1 MGTEIRTYTQ
11 LQIAL
16 RKPGSKHEI
25 WDIFLLFYLLCCL
38 GSSLLDILK
47 NVYDEKLPCVQIK
60 KDAMEVQKNFFSSF
74 LSGFLVFF
82 PIISCKVL
90 QWET

>member
-1 MGTEIRTYTQ
+1 MIGTYMGTEIRTYTQ

-60 KDAMEVQKNFFSSF
+60 KDAMEVQKNFFFFIFVWVFS
-74 LSGFLVFF
+74 FF
-82 PIISCKVL
+82 PNNFM
-90 QWET
+90 